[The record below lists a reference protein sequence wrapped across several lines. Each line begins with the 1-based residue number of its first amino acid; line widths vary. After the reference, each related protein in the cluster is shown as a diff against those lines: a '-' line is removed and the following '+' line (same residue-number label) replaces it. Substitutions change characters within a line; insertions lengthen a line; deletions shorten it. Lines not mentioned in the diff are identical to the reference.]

1 MTVDISCNNLKGT
14 IPNLPIRL
22 ISMSTLTLSS
32 NQFEGSIPPFLRGAK
47 FLDLS
52 NNKFS
57 DSLLFFCANGTV
69 EILDQLILSNNQLS
83 GSIPDC
89 LSHFKSLAYL
99 DLSHNKF
106 AGKIPT
112 SMGSPH
118 ELLALI
124 LRNNSLTEEIP
135 ISLRSCKV
143 INARC
148 E

>member
-1 MTVDISCNNLKGT
+1 M
-14 IPNLPIRL
+14 
-22 ISMSTLTLSS
+22 
-32 NQFEGSIPPFLRGAK
+32 

-57 DSLLFFCANGTV
+57 DSLLFFFCANGTV

-124 LRNNSLTEEIP
+124 LRNNSLNEKIP